1 MGRFNVFYTIL
12 HLCLGA
18 VIFGSS
24 ALMAQ
29 DSAPLQTEYLSINDG
44 LSGRQVNDILIS
56 RYGTVWFGTENGLNK
71 FDGYDFSI
79 FNQSQFIESGHHIS
93 ADNIQQLKENKEGD
107 IVIVYQNTI
116 SFFDILDPLS
126 GACRKV
132 ELLPQT
138 GVKGIP
144 RKINVDNN
152 GDVFVLATTEKEMI
166 VYQFEKDNPFE
177 SVVKPLFTLPIETKN
192 RRASIDFL
200 HMINGFFFVNNSLT
214 GLDVYDSSGQKIKHF
229 DKSDFKGKTAPFLYP
244 RHPYFLYQDK
254 FSNVWLSLSSTKGIF
269 KLDPIEMVFMRVKFP
284 EADHFFTKL
293 WEDNSGNLM
302 VAQTAAAGNNPPVE
316 KLFCLTPDGGVND
329 FSHLTKV
336 SNNILSCKAKDYFK
350 TLFFGIDTGV
360 KIIRNNRTK
369 INTYLA
375 KNLDLDRRGALI
387 RGITDRGGHSIYFSR
402 ENNDWYRLNNTFH
415 SLDTLDLRDEESGK
429 PLIFSHASNLIFD
442 KKGDLWGAG
451 TDKDG
456 MGILIQ
462 YNLDSCFT
470 KVYDYPF
477 PITSFIYDTITNVFW
492 LGVKTGDKEG
502 ELTVFSPE
510 KETFS
515 PFLNEK
521 GENPLREAP
530 PLYISHGHDDDIW
543 VGTENGLY
551 VVNKVSAKYKKYSV
565 DKRFADHSLSNEVI
579 YSIYLNKDGK
589 LWLGTKN
596 GLNILD
602 PLSGKVE
609 MITKEDGL
617 ASNTVYGILPGEK
630 GNFWISTINGLSYYE
645 PAIQSFHNF
654 YKADGF
660 SHNEFNRFSYH
671 KDQQGNYYF
680 GGVNG
685 LNVFSP
691 GGLLVEKNIPQVMLT
706 RFVRFD
712 SRTDSLLIKDTG
724 LNELKDITIQPSDTY
739 FSFDFALPVYHQ
751 SRKNQFKYYLENYDK
766 DWVNLSTN
774 HSIRYNRLPAKNYVL
789 HIIGADPN
797 GNWSEKSLDIVIH
810 VEQIFYKKV
819 WFIALMILILAGL
832 LFLLFRYQL
841 EQRLKVER
849 LRTRLASD
857 LHDELSGLLTGIAMQ
872 TDLLSALT
880 EKPIIHEKLK
890 KIGLDSRSAM
900 SRMSDV
906 IWSIDSRKDR
916 VEDLII
922 RIQEHA
928 DEILLPLNIQYKIG
942 HSNIDVKQKM
952 PGKIRQEIY
961 FIAKEII
968 NNIAKHSKA
977 SFAEIMFIKQDG
989 FFKLIIK
996 DNGSGNASLPGL
1008 KGGQG
1013 LKNIKMRAERIG
1025 ANYSIYNK
1033 KGYVVL
1039 LTMKNFL
1046 K

>member
-18 VIFGSS
+18 VIFGTN
-24 ALMAQ
+24 ALMAQQ

-79 FNQSQFIESGHHIS
+79 FNQSRSIESAHHIS

-166 VYQFEKDNPFE
+166 VYQFEKNNPFE

-214 GLDVYDSSGQKIKHF
+214 GLDVFDSSGQKIKHF

-387 RGITDRGGHSIYFSR
+387 RGITDKGGHSIYFSR
-402 ENNDWYRLNNTFH
+402 ENNEWYRLNNTFH

-429 PLIFSHASNLIFD
+429 PLVFSH
-442 KKGDLWGAG
+442 
-451 TDKDG
+451 
-456 MGILIQ
+456 
-462 YNLDSCFT
+462 
-470 KVYDYPF
+470 
-477 PITSFIYDTITNVFW
+477 
-492 LGVKTGDKEG
+492 
-502 ELTVFSPE
+502 
-510 KETFS
+510 
-515 PFLNEK
+515 
-521 GENPLREAP
+521 
-530 PLYISHGHDDDIW
+530 
-543 VGTENGLY
+543 
-551 VVNKVSAKYKKYSV
+551 
-565 DKRFADHSLSNEVI
+565 
-579 YSIYLNKDGK
+579 
-589 LWLGTKN
+589 
-596 GLNILD
+596 
-602 PLSGKVE
+602 
-609 MITKEDGL
+609 
-617 ASNTVYGILPGEK
+617 
-630 GNFWISTINGLSYYE
+630 
-645 PAIQSFHNF
+645 
-654 YKADGF
+654 
-660 SHNEFNRFSYH
+660 
-671 KDQQGNYYF
+671 
-680 GGVNG
+680 
-685 LNVFSP
+685 
-691 GGLLVEKNIPQVMLT
+691 
-706 RFVRFD
+706 
-712 SRTDSLLIKDTG
+712 
-724 LNELKDITIQPSDTY
+724 
-739 FSFDFALPVYHQ
+739 
-751 SRKNQFKYYLENYDK
+751 
-766 DWVNLSTN
+766 
-774 HSIRYNRLPAKNYVL
+774 
-789 HIIGADPN
+789 
-797 GNWSEKSLDIVIH
+797 
-810 VEQIFYKKV
+810 
-819 WFIALMILILAGL
+819 
-832 LFLLFRYQL
+832 
-841 EQRLKVER
+841 
-849 LRTRLASD
+849 
-857 LHDELSGLLTGIAMQ
+857 
-872 TDLLSALT
+872 
-880 EKPIIHEKLK
+880 
-890 KIGLDSRSAM
+890 
-900 SRMSDV
+900 
-906 IWSIDSRKDR
+906 
-916 VEDLII
+916 
-922 RIQEHA
+922 
-928 DEILLPLNIQYKIG
+928 
-942 HSNIDVKQKM
+942 
-952 PGKIRQEIY
+952 
-961 FIAKEII
+961 
-968 NNIAKHSKA
+968 
-977 SFAEIMFIKQDG
+977 
-989 FFKLIIK
+989 
-996 DNGSGNASLPGL
+996 
-1008 KGGQG
+1008 
-1013 LKNIKMRAERIG
+1013 
-1025 ANYSIYNK
+1025 
-1033 KGYVVL
+1033 
-1039 LTMKNFL
+1039 
-1046 K
+1046 